1 MIKNHR
7 IDLGKARVCTP
18 VVILEHSLGELPLGV
33 QECCH

>member
-7 IDLGKARVCTP
+7 IDLGKGQVYTP
-18 VVILEHSLGELPLGV
+18 VVILEQSLRELPLGI